1 MKYLSPFLAAVL
13 LVFGINAASAQSW
26 PDKQVKIIVAY
37 PAGGGVDPV
46 ARLVGQKLSER
57 WKQPVVIENKAGGS
71 GTIGANFVAQAPADG
86 LTILMSCNPC
96 RSPTFCIGIECIK
109 TVCKCC

>member
-1 MKYLSPFLAAVL
+1 MGSFMKYLSPFLAAVL

-57 WKQPVVIENKAGGS
+57 WKCSIPLDSYI
-71 GTIGANFVAQAPADG
+71 
-86 LTILMSCNPC
+86 
-96 RSPTFCIGIECIK
+96 
-109 TVCKCC
+109 

>member
-46 ARLVGQKLSER
+46 AI
-57 WKQPVVIENKAGGS
+57 KQVVAVRS
-71 GTIGANFVAQAPADG
+71 A
-86 LTILMSCNPC
+86 LILLPNRQQM
-96 RSPTFCIGIECIK
+96 G
-109 TVCKCC
+109 